1 MPFAETALGI
11 GALLGGAASAG
22 SAVSA
27 GSLNRK
33 NRKWQEKMYNLQVTQ
48 RREDAQA
55 QYERMKDYAS
65 WAYNKFESP
74 IAQRS
79 FMQAA
84 GINPFFQGSALQPM
98 GTPQGNVSQADG
110 GSVPSQGPYS
120 NNPMSNIMAGA
131 SSLREAALQG
141 VQAENI
147 QAQTELTNA
156 NRLKVQ
162 AETIGI
168 NKSNEILDIVKGI
181 KDNELLSSGFR
192 AAMDKI
198 AAQYAEVNAIA
209 DVNEKTARIQEL
221 NERAAKEAAEAAKTD
236 SDRLISQYMADANK
250 RAVEAQ
256 ANLANAQ
263 AQTEGVNKRAVEA
276 QANLANAQAQ
286 TEGVKQTNLAAD
298 TDYKQALTDTENAL
312 REGKIK
318 IQQSEAQK
326 IIQDAFGARL
336 KNTELAEQLA
346 RILTGTDRSNSLY
359 SILDKAIESLGSREH
374 YEKENVRRRFL
385 DELRNFVSLH
395 E

>member
-22 SAVSA
+22 SAISS

-84 GINPFFQGSALQPM
+84 GANPFFQGSSIQPM
-98 GTPQGNVSQADG
+98 GTPQGNASQADG
-110 GSVPSQGPYS
+110 ASVPSQGPYQ

-147 QAQTELTNA
+147 QAQTEYTNA
-156 NRLKVQ
+156 QRLKTI
-162 AETIGI
+162 AET
-168 NKSNEILDIVKGI
+168 KGI
-181 KDNELLSSGFR
+181 ENSNSLFEFVRSAAESDALSKRFR
-192 AAMDKI
+192 AKI
-198 AAQYAEVNAIA
+198 DQVNAEFAEIKA
-209 DVNEKTARIQEL
+209 IQDSAERDARIAEL
-221 NERAAKEAAEAAKTD
+221 WSREENNLAHAAKTD
-236 SDRLISQYMADANK
+236 ADRLTVETLRDGMKRLQDA
-250 RAVEAQ
+250 Q
-256 ANLANAQ
+256 IANTQ
-263 AQTEGVNKRAVEA
+263 AQTK
-276 QANLANAQAQ
+276 
-286 TEGVKQTNLAAD
+286 TEGAKKSNLEAD
-298 TDYKQALTDTENAL
+298 TDYKQALKRTEDAL
-312 REGKIK
+312 RDGKIK

-336 KNTELAEQLA
+336 KNTDLAEQLA
-346 RILTGTDRSNSLY
+346 RVLSGTDRSNSLY
-359 SILDKAIESLGSREH
+359 SIFDKAIESLGARE
-374 YEKENVRRRFL
+374 YEEKENIRRRFL
-385 DELRNFVSLH
+385 DELQNFVSLH

>member
-1 MPFAETALGI
+1 MPFIGTALGI

-22 SAVSA
+22 SAISS
-27 GSLNRK
+27 GSMNRK

-79 FMQAA
+79 SMQAA
-84 GINPFFQGSALQPM
+84 GINPFFQGSSIQPM

-110 GSVPSQGPYS
+110 GSVPSQGPYQ

-147 QAQTELTNA
+147 QAQTEYTNA
-156 NRLKVQ
+156 QRLKTI
-162 AETIGI
+162 AET
-168 NKSNEILDIVKGI
+168 KGI
-181 KDNELLSSGFR
+181 ENSNSLFEFVRSAAESDALSKRFK
-192 AAMDKI
+192 AKI
-198 AAQYAEVNAIA
+198 DEVNAEFAEIKA
-209 DVNEKTARIQEL
+209 IQDSAERDARIAEL
-221 NERAAKEAAEAAKTD
+221 WSREENNLAQAAKTD
-236 SDRLISQYMADANK
+236 ADRLTVETLRDGMKRLQDANIEN
-250 RAVEAQ
+250 V
-256 ANLANAQ
+256 Q
-263 AQTEGVNKRAVEA
+263 AQTA
-276 QANLANAQAQ
+276 
-286 TEGVKQTNLAAD
+286 TEGAKKSNLAAD
-298 TDYKQALTDTENAL
+298 TDYKRALTDTENAL

-318 IQQSEAQK
+318 IQQSEALK
-326 IIQDAFGARL
+326 VIQDAFGARL

-346 RILTGTDRSNSLY
+346 RILTGTDRSSSLY
-359 SILDKAIESLGSREH
+359 SILDKAIESLGTREH
-374 YEKENVRRRFL
+374 NEKENIRRRFL

>member
-11 GALLGGAASAG
+11 GAILGGASSAG
-22 SAVSA
+22 SAISS
-27 GSLNRK
+27 GGLNRK

-74 IAQRS
+74 VAQRAAYA
-79 FMQAA
+79 AA
-84 GINPFFQGSALQPM
+84 GVNPFVEGSALQPM

-110 GSVPSQGPYS
+110 GSVPSQGPYQ

-147 QAQTELTNA
+147 QAQTEYTNA
-156 NRLKVQ
+156 QRLKTI
-162 AETIGI
+162 AET
-168 NKSNEILDIVKGI
+168 KGI
-181 KDNELLSSGFR
+181 ENSNSLFEFVRSAAESDALSKRFK
-192 AAMDKI
+192 AKI
-198 AAQYAEVNAIA
+198 DQVNAEFAEIKA
-209 DVNEKTARIQEL
+209 IQDSAERDARIAEL
-221 NERAAKEAAEAAKTD
+221 WSREENNLAQAAKTD
-236 SDRLISQYMADANK
+236 ADRLTVETLRDGMKRLQDANIEN
-250 RAVEAQ
+250 VEAQ
-256 ANLANAQ
+256 TK
-263 AQTEGVNKRAVEA
+263 TEGA
-276 QANLANAQAQ
+276 
-286 TEGVKQTNLAAD
+286 KQTNLAAD
-298 TDYKQALTDTENAL
+298 TDYKQALKRTEDAL

-336 KNTELAEQLA
+336 KNMDLAEQLA
-346 RILTGTDRSNSLY
+346 RVLTGTDRSNSLY
-359 SILDKAIESLGSREH
+359 SVLDKAIESFGARE
-374 YEKENVRRRFL
+374 YEEKENIRRRFL

>member
-48 RREDAQA
+48 RREDTQA
-55 QYERMKDYAS
+55 QYERLKDYTS
-65 WAYNKFESP
+65 WAWNRFESP
-74 IAQRS
+74 TAQRS
-79 FMQAA
+79 ALEAA
-84 GINPFFQGSALQPM
+84 GINPFVEGSVIQPM
-98 GTPQGNVSQADG
+98 GTPQGNVPPADG

-192 AAMDKI
+192 AVMDKI

-209 DVNEKTARIQEL
+209 DVNEKAVRIQEL

-263 AQTEGVNKRAVEA
+263 AE
-276 QANLANAQAQ
+276 

-318 IQQSEAQK
+318 IQQSEAHK

-336 KNTELAEQLA
+336 KNTELAEQVS

-359 SILDKAIESLGSREH
+359 SILDKAIESLGTREH
-374 YEKENVRRRFL
+374 NEKENVRRRFL

>member
-1 MPFAETALGI
+1 MPFFETALGI
-11 GALLGGAASAG
+11 GALLGGAASTG
-22 SAVSA
+22 SAISS
-27 GSLNRK
+27 GGMNRK

-79 FMQAA
+79 SMQAA
-84 GINPFFQGSALQPM
+84 GINPFFQGSSIQPM

-110 GSVPSQGPYS
+110 GSVPSQGPYQ
-120 NNPMSNIMAGA
+120 NNPMSNIVAGA
-131 SSLREAALQG
+131 SSFREAALQG

-156 NRLKVQ
+156 TRLKTI
-162 AETIGI
+162 AET
-168 NKSNEILDIVKGI
+168 KGI
-181 KDNELLSSGFR
+181 ENSNSLFEFVRSAAESDALSKRFK
-192 AAMDKI
+192 AKI
-198 AAQYAEVNAIA
+198 DQVNAEFAEIKA
-209 DVNEKTARIQEL
+209 IQDSAERDARIAEL
-221 NERAAKEAAEAAKTD
+221 WSREENNLAQAAKTD
-236 SDRLISQYMADANK
+236 ADRLTVETLRDGMKRLQDANIENVK
-250 RAVEAQ
+250 
-256 ANLANAQ
+256 
-263 AQTEGVNKRAVEA
+263 AQTE
-276 QANLANAQAQ
+276 
-286 TEGVKQTNLAAD
+286 TEGAKQTNFAAD
-298 TDYKQALTDTENAL
+298 TDYKQALKRTEDAL

-359 SILDKAIESLGSREH
+359 SVLDKAIESLGSREH
-374 YEKENVRRRFL
+374 NEKENVRRRFL
-385 DELRNFVSLH
+385 EELRNFVSLH

>member
-11 GALLGGAASAG
+11 GALLGGAASGG
-22 SAVSA
+22 SAIAS
-27 GSLNRK
+27 GSMNRK

-55 QYERMKDYAS
+55 QYERTKDYAQ
-65 WAYNKFESP
+65 WAWNRFESP
-74 IAQRS
+74 TAQRAA
-79 FMQAA
+79 MEAA
-84 GINPFFQGSALQPM
+84 GMNPFVQGSVIQPM
-98 GTPQGNVSQADG
+98 GTPQGNVSQAEG
-110 GSVPSQGPYS
+110 GSVPSQGPYQ

-209 DVNEKTARIQEL
+209 DVNEKAARIQEL

-263 AQTEGVNKRAVEA
+263 AQTEGA
-276 QANLANAQAQ
+276 
-286 TEGVKQTNLAAD
+286 KQTNLAAD
-298 TDYKQALTDTENAL
+298 TDYKRALKRTEDALRAGRVNLTDAQA
-312 REGKIK
+312 REVLSAAGLNDTKNVHEY
-318 IQQSEAQK
+318 QQFVYDLTHLGASKTPIEA
-326 IIQDAFGARL
+326 
-336 KNTELAEQLA
+336 
-346 RILTGTDRSNSLY
+346 
-359 SILDKAIESLGSREH
+359 LDKFFLRLFSLGYGKDRIEQMEAKLFEH
-374 YEKENVRRRFL
+374 
-385 DELRNFVSLH
+385 LH
-395 E
+395 K

>member
-11 GALLGGAASAG
+11 GAILGGASSAG
-22 SAVSA
+22 SAISS
-27 GSLNRK
+27 GGMNRK
-33 NRKWQEKMYNLQVTQ
+33 NRRWQEKMYNLQVTQ

-74 IAQRS
+74 VAQRAAYA
-79 FMQAA
+79 AA
-84 GINPFFQGSALQPM
+84 GVNPFVEGSALQPM
-98 GTPQGNVSQADG
+98 GTPQGSVSQADG
-110 GSVPSQGPYS
+110 GSVPSQGPYQ
-120 NNPMSNIMAGA
+120 NNPMSNIVAGA

-181 KDNELLSSGFR
+181 KDNELLSSGSR

-198 AAQYAEVNAIA
+198 ASQYAEVNAIA
-209 DVNEKTARIQEL
+209 DVNEKAARIQEL

-250 RAVEAQ
+250 RAAEAQ
-256 ANLANAQ
+256 ANLANTQ
-263 AQTEGVNKRAVEA
+263 AKTEGAK
-276 QANLANAQAQ
+276 QANF
-286 TEGVKQTNLAAD
+286 AAD
-298 TDYKQALTDTENAL
+298 TDYKQALKRTEDAL

-336 KNTELAEQLA
+336 KNMDLAEQLA
-346 RILTGTDRSNSLY
+346 RVLTGTDRSNSLY
-359 SILDKAIESLGSREH
+359 SVLDKAIESIGARE
-374 YEKENVRRRFL
+374 YEEKENTRRRFL

>member
-1 MPFAETALGI
+1 MPFVETALGI

-22 SAVSA
+22 SAISS
-27 GSLNRK
+27 GSMNRK

-65 WAYNKFESP
+65 WAFNKFESP

-79 FMQAA
+79 SMQAA
-84 GINPFFQGSALQPM
+84 GINPFFQGSSIQPM

-110 GSVPSQGPYS
+110 GSVPSQGPYQ

-141 VQAENI
+141 VQVENI
-147 QAQTELTNA
+147 QAQTEYTNA
-156 NRLKVQ
+156 QRLKTI
-162 AETIGI
+162 AET
-168 NKSNEILDIVKGI
+168 KGI
-181 KDNELLSSGFR
+181 ENSNSLFEFVRSAAESDALSKRFK
-192 AAMDKI
+192 AKI
-198 AAQYAEVNAIA
+198 DEVNAEFAEIKA
-209 DVNEKTARIQEL
+209 IQDSAERDARIAEL
-221 NERAAKEAAEAAKTD
+221 WSREENNLAQAAKTD
-236 SDRLISQYMADANK
+236 ADRLTVETLRDGMKRLQDAQIENT
-250 RAVEAQ
+250 E
-256 ANLANAQ
+256 
-263 AQTEGVNKRAVEA
+263 AQTETEGAKRA
-276 QANLANAQAQ
+276 
-286 TEGVKQTNLAAD
+286 NLAAD
-298 TDYKQALTDTENAL
+298 TDYKQSLKRTEDAL

-359 SILDKAIESLGSREH
+359 SVLDKAIESLGSREH
-374 YEKENVRRRFL
+374 NEKENVRRRFL

>member
-11 GALLGGAASAG
+11 GAILGGASSAG
-22 SAVSA
+22 SAISS
-27 GSLNRK
+27 GGLNRK
-33 NRKWQEKMYNLQVTQ
+33 NRRWQEKMYNLQVTQ

-74 IAQRS
+74 VAQRAAYA
-79 FMQAA
+79 AA
-84 GINPFFQGSALQPM
+84 GVNPFVEGSALQPM

-110 GSVPSQGPYS
+110 GSVPSQGPYQ

-147 QAQTELTNA
+147 QAQTEYTNA
-156 NRLKVQ
+156 QRLKTI
-162 AETIGI
+162 AET
-168 NKSNEILDIVKGI
+168 KGI
-181 KDNELLSSGFR
+181 ENSNSLFEFVRSAAESDALSKRFK
-192 AAMDKI
+192 AKI
-198 AAQYAEVNAIA
+198 DQVNAEFAEIKA
-209 DVNEKTARIQEL
+209 IQDSAERDARIAEL
-221 NERAAKEAAEAAKTD
+221 WSREENNLAQAAKTD
-236 SDRLISQYMADANK
+236 ADRLTVETLRDGMKRLQDANIEN
-250 RAVEAQ
+250 VEAQ
-256 ANLANAQ
+256 TK
-263 AQTEGVNKRAVEA
+263 TEGA
-276 QANLANAQAQ
+276 
-286 TEGVKQTNLAAD
+286 KQTNLAAD
-298 TDYKQALTDTENAL
+298 TDYKQALKRTEDAL

-336 KNTELAEQLA
+336 KNMDLAEQLA
-346 RILTGTDRSNSLY
+346 RVLSGTDRSNSLY
-359 SILDKAIESLGSREH
+359 SVLDKAIESLGARE
-374 YEKENVRRRFL
+374 YDEKENIRRRFL

>member
-65 WAYNKFESP
+65 WSWNRFESP
-74 IAQRS
+74 TAQRS
-79 FMQAA
+79 AMEAA
-84 GINPFFQGSALQPM
+84 GINPFVEGSVIQPM

-110 GSVPSQGPYS
+110 GSAPSQGPYS

-209 DVNEKTARIQEL
+209 DVNEKAARIQEL

-236 SDRLISQYMADANK
+236 SDRLISQYMAAANK

-256 ANLANAQ
+256 ASLANAQ
-263 AQTEGVNKRAVEA
+263 TNLADA
-276 QANLANAQAQ
+276 QAE
-286 TEGVKQTNLAAD
+286 TEGVKQTNLEAD
-298 TDYKQALTDTENAL
+298 AGYKKALTATENAL
-312 REGKIK
+312 RAGKIK
-318 IQQSEAQK
+318 IQQSEAQE
-326 IIQDAFGARL
+326 IIQNAFGARL
-336 KNTELAEQLA
+336 KNVELAEQLG

-359 SILDKAIESLGSREH
+359 SILDKAIESLGTREH
-374 YEKENVRRRFL
+374 NEKENVRRRFL
-385 DELRNFVSLH
+385 DELRNFVALH

>member
-65 WAYNKFESP
+65 WSWNRFESP
-74 IAQRS
+74 TAQRS
-79 FMQAA
+79 AMEAA
-84 GINPFFQGSALQPM
+84 GINPFVEGSVIQPM

-110 GSVPSQGPYS
+110 GSVPSRGPYS
-120 NNPMSNIMAGA
+120 NNPMSNIMEGA

-192 AAMDKI
+192 ATMDKI
-198 AAQYAEVNAIA
+198 ASQYAEVNAIA

-256 ANLANAQ
+256 ANLADAQ
-263 AQTEGVNKRAVEA
+263 AKTEGAK
-276 QANLANAQAQ
+276 QTNLAAD
-286 TEGVKQTNLAAD
+286 TENLAAD
-298 TDYKQALTDTENAL
+298 TDYKQALADTENAL

-318 IQQSEAQK
+318 IQRSEAQK

-336 KNTELAEQLA
+336 KNTELAEQIA
-346 RILTGTDRSNSLY
+346 RVLSGTDRSNSLY
-359 SILDKAIESLGSREH
+359 SILDKAIESFGAREH
-374 YEKENVRRRFL
+374 DERENIRRRFL

>member
-11 GALLGGAASAG
+11 GAILGGASSAG
-22 SAVSA
+22 SAISS
-27 GSLNRK
+27 GGMNRK
-33 NRKWQEKMYNLQVTQ
+33 NRRCQEKMYNLQVKQ

-74 IAQRS
+74 VAQRAAYA
-79 FMQAA
+79 AA
-84 GINPFFQGSALQPM
+84 GVNPFVEGSALQPM

-110 GSVPSQGPYS
+110 GSVPSQGPYQ

-198 AAQYAEVNAIA
+198 ASQYAEVNAIA
-209 DVNEKTARIQEL
+209 DVNEKAARIQEL

-256 ANLANAQ
+256 ANLADAQ
-263 AQTEGVNKRAVEA
+263 AKTEGAKKLNLEALTETENELRRLRKSLTQAQVKEIDQKIRQSRVLTAEGIEKLHAWMRGDREASTLFGVLDKYITGAGKSLLEA
-276 QANLANAQAQ
+276 QYN
-286 TEGVKQTNLAAD
+286 GD
-298 TDYKQALTDTENAL
+298 
-312 REGKIK
+312 
-318 IQQSEAQK
+318 
-326 IIQDAFGARL
+326 
-336 KNTELAEQLA
+336 
-346 RILTGTDRSNSLY
+346 
-359 SILDKAIESLGSREH
+359 
-374 YEKENVRRRFL
+374 VRRYL
-385 DELRNFVSLH
+385 YDIMNGTSE
-395 E
+395 

>member
-65 WAYNKFESP
+65 WSWNRFESP
-74 IAQRS
+74 TAQRS
-79 FMQAA
+79 AMEAA
-84 GINPFFQGSALQPM
+84 GINPFVEGSVIQPM

-110 GSVPSQGPYS
+110 GSVPSQGPYQ

-198 AAQYAEVNAIA
+198 ASQYAEVNAIA

-256 ANLANAQ
+256 ASLANAQ
-263 AQTEGVNKRAVEA
+263 AETEDAKR
-276 QANLANAQAQ
+276 
-286 TEGVKQTNLAAD
+286 TNLAAD
-298 TDYKQALTDTENAL
+298 TDYKQALKRTEDAL
-312 REGKIK
+312 REGKVK
-318 IQQSEAQK
+318 IQRSEAQK

-336 KNTELAEQLA
+336 KNTDLAEQLA
-346 RILTGTDRSNSLY
+346 RVMSGTDRSNSLY
-359 SILDKAIESLGSREH
+359 SIFDKAIESLGARE
-374 YEKENVRRRFL
+374 YDEKENIRRRFL
-385 DELRNFVSLH
+385 DELQNFVSLH

>member
-1 MPFAETALGI
+1 MAFAETALGI

-65 WAYNKFESP
+65 WSWNRFESP
-74 IAQRS
+74 TAQRS
-79 FMQAA
+79 AMEAA
-84 GINPFFQGSALQPM
+84 GINPFVEGSVIQPM

-110 GSVPSQGPYS
+110 GSVPSQGPYQ
-120 NNPMSNIMAGA
+120 NNPMSNIIAGA

-192 AAMDKI
+192 AVMDKI
-198 AAQYAEVNAIA
+198 ASQYAEVNAIA
-209 DVNEKTARIQEL
+209 DVDEKTARIQEL

-236 SDRLISQYMADANK
+236 SDRLISQYMAGANK

-256 ANLANAQ
+256 ANLAK
-263 AQTEGVNKRAVEA
+263 AQTE
-276 QANLANAQAQ
+276 
-286 TEGVKQTNLAAD
+286 TEGVKRTNLAAD
-298 TDYKQALTDTENAL
+298 TDYKQALKRTEDVL
-312 REGKIK
+312 REGKVK

-336 KNTELAEQLA
+336 KNTDLAEQLA
-346 RILTGTDRSNSLY
+346 RVMSGTDRSNSLY
-359 SILDKAIESLGSREH
+359 SIFDKAIESLGARE
-374 YEKENVRRRFL
+374 YDEKENIRRRFL

>member
-1 MPFAETALGI
+1 MPFVETALGI

-79 FMQAA
+79 SMQAA

-120 NNPMSNIMAGA
+120 NNPMSNIMAGS

-147 QAQTELTNA
+147 QAQTEYTNA
-156 NRLKVQ
+156 QRLKTI
-162 AETIGI
+162 AET
-168 NKSNEILDIVKGI
+168 KGI
-181 KDNELLSSGFR
+181 ENSNSLFEFVRSAAESDALSKRFK
-192 AAMDKI
+192 AKI
-198 AAQYAEVNAIA
+198 DEVNAEFAEIKA
-209 DVNEKTARIQEL
+209 IQDSAERDARIAEL
-221 NERAAKEAAEAAKTD
+221 WSREEKNLADAAKTD
-236 SDRLISQYMADANK
+236 ADRLTVETLRDGMK
-250 RAVEAQ
+250 RLQGAQIENTEAQ
-256 ANLANAQ
+256 TDNYNAD
-263 AQTEGVNKRAVEA
+263 K
-276 QANLANAQAQ
+276 
-286 TEGVKQTNLAAD
+286 
-298 TDYKQALTDTENAL
+298 DYKRSLIETENAL
-312 REGKIK
+312 REGRVRLTD
-318 IQQSEAQK
+318 QQANKVVE
-326 IIQDAFGARL
+326 DVFGARIAQMR
-336 KNTELAEQLA
+336 EADDLA
-346 RILTGTDRSNSLY
+346 RVLTGTDRVSSLWGLADKLLEAISRGDPGPVSQEIRDRY
-359 SILDKAIESLGSREH
+359 YRAILDRIAKSR
-374 YEKENVRRRFL
+374 
-385 DELRNFVSLH
+385 
-395 E
+395 

>member
-79 FMQAA
+79 SMQAA

-147 QAQTELTNA
+147 QAQTEYTNA
-156 NRLKVQ
+156 QRLKTI
-162 AETIGI
+162 AET
-168 NKSNEILDIVKGI
+168 KGI
-181 KDNELLSSGFR
+181 ENSNSLFEFVRSAAESDALSKRFK
-192 AAMDKI
+192 AKI
-198 AAQYAEVNAIA
+198 DQVNAEFAEIKA
-209 DVNEKTARIQEL
+209 IQDSAERDARIAEL
-221 NERAAKEAAEAAKTD
+221 WSREENNLAQAAKTD
-236 SDRLISQYMADANK
+236 ADRLTVETLRDGMKRLQDANIEN
-250 RAVEAQ
+250 VEAQ
-256 ANLANAQ
+256 TA
-263 AQTEGVNKRAVEA
+263 TEGAKKSNLS
-276 QANLANAQAQ
+276 AN
-286 TEGVKQTNLAAD
+286 

-336 KNTELAEQLA
+336 KNTESAEQLA

-359 SILDKAIESLGSREH
+359 SVLDKAIESLGSREH
-374 YEKENVRRRFL
+374 YEKENVRQRFL

>member
-11 GALLGGAASAG
+11 GALLGGAASGA
-22 SAVSA
+22 SAVAS
-27 GSLNRK
+27 GSMNRK

-65 WAYNKFESP
+65 WAYSKFESP

-79 FMQAA
+79 AMQAA
-84 GINPFFQGSALQPM
+84 GINPFFQGSAIQPM

-110 GSVPSQGPYS
+110 GSVPSQGPYQ

-209 DVNEKTARIQEL
+209 DVNEKAARIQEL

-256 ANLANAQ
+256 ASLANAQ
-263 AQTEGVNKRAVEA
+263 AKTEGAKKS
-276 QANLANAQAQ
+276 NL
-286 TEGVKQTNLAAD
+286 E
-298 TDYKQALTDTENAL
+298 ALTETENAL
-312 REGKIK
+312 REGRVRLTDRQANKVIED
-318 IQQSEAQK
+318 I
-326 IIQDAFGARL
+326 FGARIAQMKEADAL
-336 KNTELAEQLA
+336 S
-346 RILTGTDRSNSLY
+346 RVLTGTDRTSSLWGLADKLIEAKTRDTKGNLSQDLRDGY
-359 SILDKAIESLGSREH
+359 YRDILERI
-374 YEKENVRRRFL
+374 RRN
-385 DELRNFVSLH
+385 DE
-395 E
+395 

>member
-1 MPFAETALGI
+1 MAFAETALGI

-65 WAYNKFESP
+65 WSWNRFESP
-74 IAQRS
+74 TAQRS
-79 FMQAA
+79 AMEAA
-84 GINPFFQGSALQPM
+84 GINPFVEGSVIQPM

-110 GSVPSQGPYS
+110 GSVPSQGPYQ
-120 NNPMSNIMAGA
+120 NNPMSNIIAGA

-192 AAMDKI
+192 AVMDKI
-198 AAQYAEVNAIA
+198 ASQYAEVNAIA
-209 DVNEKTARIQEL
+209 DVDEKTARIQEL

-236 SDRLISQYMADANK
+236 SDRLISQYMAGANK

-256 ANLANAQ
+256 ANLAK
-263 AQTEGVNKRAVEA
+263 AQTE
-276 QANLANAQAQ
+276 
-286 TEGVKQTNLAAD
+286 TEGVKRTNLAAD
-298 TDYKQALTDTENAL
+298 TDYKQALKRTEDVL
-312 REGKIK
+312 REGKVK

-336 KNTELAEQLA
+336 KNTDLAEQLA
-346 RILTGTDRSNSLY
+346 RVLSGTDRSNSLY
-359 SILDKAIESLGSREH
+359 SIFDKAIESLGARE
-374 YEKENVRRRFL
+374 YDEKENIRRRFL

>member
-1 MPFAETALGI
+1 MAFAATALGI

-22 SAVSA
+22 SAISS
-27 GSLNRK
+27 GGLNRK

-79 FMQAA
+79 AMQAA
-84 GINPFFQGSALQPM
+84 GINPFFQGSSIQPM

-110 GSVPSQGPYS
+110 GSVPSQGPYQ

-156 NRLKVQ
+156 TRLKTI
-162 AETIGI
+162 AET
-168 NKSNEILDIVKGI
+168 KGI
-181 KDNELLSSGFR
+181 ENSNSLFEFVRSAAESDALSKRFK
-192 AAMDKI
+192 AKI
-198 AAQYAEVNAIA
+198 DQVNAEFAEIKA
-209 DVNEKTARIQEL
+209 IQDSAERDARIAEL
-221 NERAAKEAAEAAKTD
+221 WSREENNLAQAAKTD
-236 SDRLISQYMADANK
+236 ADRLTVETLRDGMKRLQDAQIANTQ
-250 RAVEAQ
+250 AQ
-256 ANLANAQ
+256 TANTQ
-263 AQTEGVNKRAVEA
+263 AQTE
-276 QANLANAQAQ
+276 
-286 TEGVKQTNLAAD
+286 TEGAKKSNLAAD

-374 YEKENVRRRFL
+374 FEKENVRRRFL
-385 DELRNFVSLH
+385 DELRNFVSLQ